1 MKRTT
6 YSRLLAIWAVFML
19 ITYQGFGQGQTIVS
33 GQVSDAETGE
43 PLIGVNIIV
52 KGKVLGT
59 VTDIQGNYRLKV
71 NSAPPL
77 TLVYSIVGFEP
88 QELVITD
95 AVSEGIN
102 VQMSEQVLLGQEVV
116 VSASRVEENILQSP
130 VSIEKMDILE
140 IRNTASDDYY
150 KSIGNLK
157 GVDVTTSS
165 INFTIINSRGFN
177 GTGNTRFVQ
186 LIDGMDSQAP
196 ALNFPVGNLNGPTEL
211 DVETLEYIPGASSA
225 LYGPNAFNGI
235 LLVNSK
241 NPFQYQGLSAMAKF
255 GLNHFNG
262 NSLEPENP
270 QPMYTAAIRYAKAF
284 NNKFAFKVNLSYS
297 QAEDWY
303 GTDLS
308 DRFPERGP
316 SDFGAAVP
324 PGGEGL
330 YADLPDNVLSTYYQN
345 PGANLVHGY
354 GDDAAIA
361 MPLVGFNAE
370 DQLRAAG
377 YGPYIDEGD
386 IPNVV
391 VARTPYLEESV
402 VDYGAENFK
411 ANAALHYRFSDR
423 LEGIANWNYGFGT
436 TVYTG
441 AQRYSLSN
449 FNISQ
454 YKLELRSDN
463 FFVRGYTTQERS
475 GDSYIADFL
484 ALQVNNSWQSNPDW
498 FGTYLGGYLGYLEQ
512 SGIAPGTSTAQQRQ
526 AAHWAARQIADQ
538 GRLLPGTAGF
548 EEAADQIRDEVIPQG
563 AKFDDATNLWHG
575 EAQYDFKN
583 ITDALELQVG
593 ASYRLYELNS
603 NGTIF
608 ADSAGNDITIQ
619 EYGGY
624 MQAGKRMFDDKF
636 KLTGSVRYDK
646 NENFDGQVNP
656 RISGVYTLGEGTHN
670 IRASYQTGF
679 RIPTTQG
686 QHINL
691 STGAFRL
698 IGGLP
703 QYYEAYDIFNN
714 AYTARSV
721 NTYIAAVADSGTTAA
736 LVDPANIALLE
747 RAEFDPVKPEQVRAY
762 EIGYKGLFNNNLLI
776 DFAYY
781 YNRYDDFIAQVQ
793 VRKASGDV
801 AVNAIN
807 AQSLLSGSDQNT
819 FQTYTNVDQSISA
832 QGAVFGLTYS
842 LMDGYSFDVNYNWN
856 RLNDADALVE
866 QGFLAEF
873 NTPEHKFNIGFGNRK
888 VTDRFGF
895 KVTYRWQEEFLYE
908 SSFAQGIVPAVG
920 TFDAQLSY
928 KLPDMK
934 SIVKIGGSNLL
945 NERYV
950 LNYGGPNIGAIYYVS
965 ITFDELMN

>member
-6 YSRLLAIWAVFML
+6 RCRLLALWAVFML
-19 ITYQGFGQGQTIVS
+19 FTFQGFGQGNTVVS
-33 GQVSDAETGE
+33 GQVTDAETGE
-43 PLIGVNIIV
+43 ALIGVNIIV

-59 VTDIQGNYRLKV
+59 VTDLNGNYKLSV

-77 TLVYSIVGFEP
+77 VLVYSIVGFAP
-88 QELVITD
+88 QEIAITE
-95 AVSEGIN
+95 ATSEGID
-102 VQMSEQVLLGQEVV
+102 VRMSEQAMLGQEVV

-140 IRNTASDDYY
+140 IRNNASDDYY
-150 KSIGNLK
+150 KGIANLK

-186 LIDGMDSQAP
+186 LIDGMDAQAP

-241 NPFQYQGLSAMAKF
+241 NPFQYQGLSAMGKF
-255 GLNHFNG
+255 SMNHFNG

-284 NNKFAFKVNLSYS
+284 NDKFAFKVNLSYS
-297 QAEDWY
+297 QAEDWH
-303 GTDLS
+303 GTDLT
-308 DRFPERGP
+308 DRFPERTPG
-316 SDFGAAVP
+316 DFGRAVP
-324 PGGEGL
+324 AGGEGL
-330 YADLPDNVLSTYYQN
+330 YTDLPDGVLETYFQN
-345 PGANLVHGY
+345 PGANLVHAY
-354 GDDAAIA
+354 GDDAAISL
-361 MPLVGFNAE
+361 PLVGFSAE
-370 DQLRAAG
+370 QQLRAAG
-377 YGPYIDEGD
+377 LGPYIDAGD
-386 IPNVV
+386 IPNLT
-391 VARTPYLEESV
+391 VARTPYLERSV

-411 ANAALHYRFSDR
+411 ANAALHYRFTDK
-423 LEGIANWNYGFGT
+423 LEGIANWNYGYGT

-484 ALQVNNSWQSNPDW
+484 ALQVNNGWSNNSEW
-498 FGTYLGGYLGYLEQ
+498 FGTYLGSYLGYLAQ
-512 SGIAPGTSTAQQRQ
+512 NGIAPGGSNAQQRQ
-526 AAHWAARQIADQ
+526 AAHWAARLSADQ
-538 GRLLPGTAGF
+538 GRLLPGSEDF
-548 EEAADQIRDEVIPQG
+548 EELSDEIKSNVIPNG
-563 AKFDDATNLWHG
+563 AKFDDATNLYHG

-624 MQAGKRMFDDKF
+624 MQAGKRLFDDKF

-656 RISGVYTLGEGTHN
+656 RISGVYSAGEGAHN
-670 IRASYQTGF
+670 FRGSYQTGF

-703 QYYEAYDIFNN
+703 EYYEAYGIFDN
-714 AYTARSV
+714 AYTGRSV
-721 NTYIAAVADSGTTAA
+721 NEYVAAVAEAGTTEA
-736 LVDPANIALLE
+736 LLNPANLALLE
-747 RAEFDPVKPEQVRAY
+747 RADFDPVKPEQVRAY
-762 EIGYKGLFNNNLLI
+762 EVGYKGLFNNNLLI
-776 DFAYY
+776 DLAYY

-793 VRKASGDV
+793 VRKASGDLS
-801 AVNAIN
+801 VNPIN
-807 AQSLLSGSDQNT
+807 AQSLLSGNDQNT
-819 FQTYTNVDQSISA
+819 FQTYTNVEQSISS
-832 QGAVFGLTYS
+832 QGAIVGFTYN
-842 LMDGYSFDVNYNWN
+842 LLDGYNIEANYNWN
-856 RLNDADALVE
+856 RLNDAAELQE

-873 NTPEHKFNIGFGNRK
+873 NTPEHKYNISFGNRK
-888 VTDRFGF
+888 LTDNLGF
-895 KVTYRWQEEFLYE
+895 KLTYRWQDEFLYE
-908 SSFAQGIVPAVG
+908 ASFAQGTVPSVG
-920 TFDAQLSY
+920 TFDAQVSY
-928 KLPDMK
+928 KLSDIK
-934 SIVKIGGSNLL
+934 SVLKVGGSNLL

-950 LNYGGPNIGAIYYVS
+950 LNYGGPNLGAIYYVS
-965 ITFDELMN
+965 ITFDELLN